1 MGFSRQGY
9 WSVFMCPPPGI
20 FMTQGLNLHLLSLP
34 ALAGRFC
41 TTSATWET
49 MGSLISAIVG
59 IFTSWKLAKATKS
72 GLRIFW
78 ESIYQHIRSL
88 KSAIWLYV
96 WISQDL
102 QYLACDG
109 YSIPICWMN
118 EDTLLGLSRTEIE
131 WNQPTWSC
139 VEWNKLS
146 QQCSDLRNLWK
157 GSHLPIRMYPLLSCC
172 NTGFPYRCHF
182 FKRKVHILTGFREKF
197 TGWSKR
203 RGSRWGQDSG
213 RWRISHTEM
222 RSTLSDGCST
232 CGLPPSWRWAGL
244 WNGDFFLIL
253 SHAPLSFGPFPVT

>member
-1 MGFSRQGY
+1 M
-9 WSVFMCPPPGI
+9 PPGK
-20 FMTQGLNLHLLSLP
+20 P
-34 ALAGRFC
+34 
-41 TTSATWET
+41 
-49 MGSLISAIVG
+49 SAIVG
-59 IFTSWKLAKATKS
+59 IFTSWKLAKATKW

-118 EDTLLGLSRTEIE
+118 EGTLLGLSRTQTE

-203 RGSRWGQDSG
+203 RGSRWGQGSG

-222 RSTLSDGCST
+222 RNTLSDGCST

-244 WNGDFFLIL
+244 WNGDFFLIF
-253 SHAPLSFGPFPVT
+253 SHAPLFWPFPCNLGPPGHPLLSQGAFLLFLKKIIP